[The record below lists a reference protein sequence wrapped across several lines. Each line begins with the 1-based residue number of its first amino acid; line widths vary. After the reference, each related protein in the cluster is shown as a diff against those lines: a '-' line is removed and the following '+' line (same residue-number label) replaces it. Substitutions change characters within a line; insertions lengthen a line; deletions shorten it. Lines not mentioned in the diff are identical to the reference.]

1 MEWLI
6 NDFKNLDYAK
16 DLPYIFSIENIKFPN
31 GYLTQSTQYDYITT
45 SGEAGYLW
53 LPTSFTVCDPNTIS
67 SVTTGPDWS
76 IPYGGR
82 WYNAP
87 YGTPGRKWDPTSGAA
102 FSNYKNT
109 VATCFDKRGGTR
121 VHRVYYADI
130 GGDPVPSILFIDE
143 NNEIG
148 YKNLSYSNGILS
160 TPEGNSDSWD
170 LIMETVDPELLNL
183 FATTSEKGKEY
194 LNSFCLNTQNTANPE
209 FASNERCGRG
219 NNTQQTTTPFM
230 SVDMAGIPTNFCTK
244 NISTICANNGTKSS
258 PFNAPFTAGKNSI
271 LFNYD
276 DTLYPDFKNK
286 LKVGMEII
294 LQTANGAVLEPGT
307 RISKIEYS
315 AGRFNDKKLGS
326 LIFTKNVIK
335 STNLNEVSMAIGID
349 NNLDSD
355 FCACY
360 SKTSDISPQVQ
371 NLIDANIDLFPDG
384 VCNPGEI
391 KDTCIPRV
399 CVEPRCMSGKA
410 YKSAE
415 ELRYKCPKFCSGLV
429 NATVGENGTINYLD
443 STVEVNC
450 GEKSVYIPKSDD
462 NISAKEVLSTP
473 PSNKNVE
480 KIGLISGI
488 AVISVII
495 VILIILILKKK
506 L

>member
-1 MEWLI
+1 MVI
-6 NDFKNLDYAK
+6 
-16 DLPYIFSIENIKFPN
+16 
-31 GYLTQSTQYDYITT
+31 
-45 SGEAGYLW
+45 
-53 LPTSFTVCDPNTIS
+53 
-67 SVTTGPDWS
+67 
-76 IPYGGR
+76 
-82 WYNAP
+82 
-87 YGTPGRKWDPTSGAA
+87 
-102 FSNYKNT
+102 
-109 VATCFDKRGGTR
+109 
-121 VHRVYYADI
+121 
-130 GGDPVPSILFIDE
+130 
-143 NNEIG
+143 
-148 YKNLSYSNGILS
+148 KNLSYSNGILS

-194 LNSFCLNTQNTANPE
+194 LNSFCLNTQSAIPE

-219 NNTQQTTTPFM
+219 NNTQQTTIPFM
-230 SVDMAGIPTNFCTK
+230 SVDMAGIPTDFCTN
-244 NISTICANNGTKSS
+244 NISTICANKGTKSP
-258 PFNAPFTAGKNSI
+258 PFNAQLHAGYNTI
-271 LFNYD
+271 LFTYD

-307 RISKIEYS
+307 RISKIGYS
-315 AGRFNDKKLGS
+315 QGRLNDKKWGGLF
-326 LIFTKNVIK
+326 FTKNAIK
-335 STNLNEVSMAIGID
+335 STNQKEVSMAIGID
-349 NNLDSD
+349 NLDSD

-371 NLIDANIDLFPDG
+371 NLIDSNKDLFPDG
-384 VCNPGEI
+384 VCKPGEI

-443 STVEVNC
+443 STVEVDC

-488 AVISVII
+488 ALISVII